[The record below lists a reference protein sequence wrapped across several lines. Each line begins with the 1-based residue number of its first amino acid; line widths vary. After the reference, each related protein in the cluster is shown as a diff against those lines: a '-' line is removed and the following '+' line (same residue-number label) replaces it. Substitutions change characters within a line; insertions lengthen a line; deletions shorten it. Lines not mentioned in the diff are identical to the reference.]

1 MWKIIGVLLL
11 VWLAFLMVGAIF
23 KLVVP
28 MLVVGALI
36 LGTVLLYRGREGNR
50 QDPAVVRFRA
60 SGAVRERRCPGC
72 RARIL
77 W

>member
-11 VWLAFLMVGAIF
+11 VWLAFVMVGAIF

-36 LGTVLLYRGREGNR
+36 LGTVLLYR
-50 QDPAVVRFRA
+50 AVTETDKTPL
-60 SGAVRERRCPGC
+60 S
-72 RARIL
+72 
-77 W
+77 

>member
-23 KLVVP
+23 KLGVP

-36 LGTVLLYRGREGNR
+36 LGTVLLYR
-50 QDPAVVRFRA
+50 AVTETDKTPL
-60 SGAVRERRCPGC
+60 S
-72 RARIL
+72 
-77 W
+77 